1 MTTTPSGRT
10 APGEIESPGL
20 TPEESALVVRIGVF
34 VKMRWLAIAG
44 VLVAS
49 LLATQV
55 FGIRFSLVPIYII
68 CAVMTLYNFLFLYQ
82 SRHLNAEASGWLPET
97 LIVPLRRLFTI
108 PKATSPLIEKARAT
122 GNIHI
127 TVDLAALTVLLHYTG
142 GIENPFIF
150 YFVFHVILAG
160 ILLHYRIAYLVA
172 TWAVFLV
179 MLLVGLE
186 YYGVIPH
193 VHLEGFA
200 SAGLYQEG
208 SYILSIL
215 VALSTCLYASA
226 YMVTSISGELRKR
239 QREVVALQQ
248 KGLKEKTEEL
258 EETSKELSKLE
269 EGRQHLLRFLGIA
282 SHDLKAPLSAVQSYL
297 QLMLGGFSGE
307 LTDKQRQMLE
317 RSSTRIT
324 EQLELISDLLDISR
338 IEGGQIVKEMEEI
351 SLAQIVKD
359 SVENVRAMATDKN
372 IKLSAK
378 VPASMPR
385 LKASGAR
392 LKQAVTNLLVNAIK
406 FTPENGDVLLRV
418 TEQNG
423 EIYTEVMDTGI
434 GISAEDKPKI
444 FDDFYRGSDREKSG
458 SGLGLSIVR
467 RVVAA
472 HSGKIWVE
480 SPNPEDKKG
489 RGSKFT
495 FTLPKSLVIA
505 GKKLNRRQRNSSRKT
520 QISNS

>member
-1 MTTTPSGRT
+1 MTTESGGRT
-10 APGEIESPGL
+10 APIERERPGL
-20 TPEESALVVRIGVF
+20 TPEESALIVRIGVF

-44 VLVAS
+44 VLIAS

-55 FGIRFSLVPIYII
+55 FDIRFSLVPIYII

-97 LIVPLRRLFTI
+97 LAVPLRLLLTI

-122 GNIHI
+122 GNVHI
-127 TVDLAALTVLLHYTG
+127 IVDLAALTVLLHYTG

-160 ILLHYRIAYLVA
+160 ILLHYRVAYLIA
-172 TWAVFLV
+172 TWAILLV
-179 MLLVGLE
+179 LLLVGLE
-186 YYGVIPH
+186 YYEVIPH

-200 SAGLYQEG
+200 AAGLHQQN
-208 SYILSIL
+208 SYILSVLI
-215 VALSTCLYASA
+215 ALSTCLYASA

-248 KGLKEKTEEL
+248 KGLTEKTREL
-258 EETSKELSKLE
+258 EEAGKEVTKLE
-269 EGRQHLLRFLGIA
+269 EGRQHLLRFLAIA
-282 SHDLKAPLSAVQSYL
+282 SHDLKAPLSAVQSYI

-307 LTDKQRQMLE
+307 LTDKQKQMLN

-338 IEGGQIVKEMEEI
+338 IEGGQMVKEIEDV
-351 SLAQIVKD
+351 SLSQIVTD

-372 IKLSAK
+372 IKLSIRMPPYLPK
-378 VPASMPR
+378 V
-385 LKASGAR
+385 KASGAR
-392 LKQAVTNLLVNAIK
+392 LKQAITNLLGNAVK
-406 FTPENGDVLLRV
+406 FTPENGAVLLRV

-423 EIYTEVMDTGI
+423 DILTEVMDTGT
-434 GISAEDKPKI
+434 GISADDLPKI
-444 FDDFYRGSDREKSG
+444 FDDFYRGGDREKTG
-458 SGLGLSIVR
+458 TGLGLSIVR
-467 RVVAA
+467 RVVEA
-472 HSGKIWVE
+472 HGGKIRAE
-480 SPNPEDKKG
+480 SPNPEDEQG

-495 FTLPKSLVIA
+495 FTLPHSVVIA
-505 GKKLNRRQRNSSRKT
+505 GKERRRRGRVRNQKK
-520 QISNS
+520 

>member
-1 MTTTPSGRT
+1 MTTGSGGH
-10 APGEIESPGL
+10 AASKAVESPGL

-44 VLVAS
+44 VIIAS
-49 LLATQV
+49 LLATQL
-55 FGIRFSLVPIYII
+55 FNIRFSLVPIYII
-68 CAVMTLYNFLFLYQ
+68 CAVMALYNLLFLYQ
-82 SRHLNAEASGWLPET
+82 ARNLNAGASSWLPKR
-97 LIVPLRRLFTI
+97 LIVPLRRLFTM

-150 YFVFHVILAG
+150 YFIFHVILAG
-160 ILLHYRIAYLVA
+160 ILLHYRVAYLIA

-179 MLLVGLE
+179 ILLVGLE

-208 SYILSIL
+208 SYILSVL

-239 QREVVALQQ
+239 QREVVSLQQ
-248 KGLKEKTEEL
+248 KGLTEKTREL
-258 EETSKELSKLE
+258 EEASKELTKLE

-282 SHDLKAPLSAVQSYL
+282 SHDLKAPLSAVQSYIKV
-297 QLMLGGFSGE
+297 MLGGFSGE

-338 IEGGQIVKEMEEI
+338 IEGGQIVKEMEEV
-351 SLAQIVKD
+351 SLAQIVQD
-359 SVENVRAMATDKN
+359 SVENVRAQAADKN
-372 IKLSAK
+372 IKLNAK
-378 VPASMPR
+378 IPAALPK

-392 LKQAVTNLLVNAIK
+392 LKQAITNLLVNAIK

-423 EIYTEVMDTGI
+423 DIYTEVMDTGV
-434 GISAEDKPKI
+434 GISAEELPKI
-444 FDDFYRGSDREKSG
+444 FDDFYRGSDQEKTG
-458 SGLGLSIVR
+458 AGLGLSIVR
-467 RVVAA
+467 RVVNA
-472 HSGKIWVE
+472 HGGKIWVE

-489 RGSKFT
+489 RGTKFA
-495 FTLPKSLVIA
+495 FTLPGSLSIVE
-505 GKKLNRRQRNSSRKT
+505 KKQNRSKPVRNRKAQT
-520 QISNS
+520 GNG